1 MASNTSLIYVDHH
14 NSSPISIRTETY
26 EQIKALIEAN
36 RACFNCGAKF
46 TEENPRVA
54 FNKCLK
60 CVLEKHQS
68 FTYIGLAESGSS
80 GNYYS
85 FIDAGG
91 YVHTT
96 YQGKDDS
103 DPPKSDYET
112 MKYCGFP
119 TLASYTY
126 KEKERPLDRS
136 YWSIYGNF
144 RENDVIVATW
154 YSSYAGL
161 SLAFLSCKDGTIIEI
176 NRRMKEY
183 RELFK
188 AAKAV
193 AEATKDTKG
202 FYHVGDYATSEL
214 RESQLYAII
223 SDIATQEYRE
233 HYIER
238 KRARVNE
245 LVQAWLSRD
254 DDPKWIQTLSEIVS
268 IYEELQDTK
277 NVTVFRSLL
286 ALEQKESSV

>member
-1 MASNTSLIYVDHH
+1 MSEKTSIIYVDQHT
-14 NSSPISIRTETY
+14 SDPISIRTETY
-26 EQIKALIEAN
+26 YQIKALIEQN
-36 RACFNCGAKF
+36 RACNTCDALF

-54 FNKCLK
+54 LNKCLK
-60 CVLEKHQS
+60 CVLEKHHS
-68 FTYIGLAESGSS
+68 FTYIGLAASGSS

-85 FIDAGG
+85 FIDSDG

-112 MKYCGFP
+112 MNYYGFP

-136 YWSIYGNF
+136 YWNIYGNF
-144 RENDVIVATW
+144 RENEVIVATW
-154 YSSYAGL
+154 YSSYVGL
-161 SLAFLSCKDGTIIEI
+161 SLAFLSCKDGTITEI

-183 RELFK
+183 RDLFK

-202 FYHVGDYATSEL
+202 FYHVGEYSTGEL

-238 KRARVNE
+238 KRARVTE

-254 DDPKWIQTLSEIVS
+254 DDPKWIQTLTEIVS

-286 ALEQKESSV
+286 AHEQKEAEA